1 MKILAV
7 DDDELMLKFI
17 NTALNSENHEV
28 QNASSVDEALMMLQN
43 NSYDLVI
50 TDIVMPGYDGTTL
63 MQYIREGEQHIPILA
78 ITAGVEN
85 AVSDYKYYADF
96 FSDETLTKPFK
107 KDDLLNS
114 VKKLTAVEVA
124 H

>member
-7 DDDELMLKFI
+7 DDDVLMLKFI
-17 NTALNSENHEV
+17 NTALLSENHEV
-28 QNASSVDEALMMLQN
+28 QNASSVDEALMLIQN
-43 NSYDLVI
+43 NDYDLVI

-63 MQYIREGEQHIPILA
+63 MQYIRDKGESMPILA

-85 AVSDYKYYADF
+85 AVSDYKNYADF
-96 FSDETLTKPFK
+96 FSNETLTKPFA
-107 KDDLLNS
+107 KDELLNS
-114 VKKLTAVEVA
+114 VKKLTAA